1 MRDIWIVL
9 KLGEC
14 WWNQSAGEVIKHIDT
29 RRQDSLS
36 FDTNLPKKCEN
47 RVLKNAPDTADTAL

>member
-1 MRDIWIVL
+1 MTTNLEFFMRDIWIVL

-36 FDTNLPKKCEN
+36 FDTNLPKKM
-47 RVLKNAPDTADTAL
+47 